1 MSTFEIDEAIPTW
14 RKVALSSW
22 RQSDDP
28 AISGWLDIDATRL
41 GEYLARVR
49 QATGVK
55 VTVTHLVG
63 KAAAVAFEEN
73 PECNA
78 VVSFG
83 RLKRR
88 DSVDVFFSVA
98 AGDGKNLS
106 GAKLERVNE
115 LSVSEIAERLASDV
129 GRIRDKGDTQLQRSQ
144 GMLRRLPGAVL
155 RPVMRATA
163 FAMFDLGLDLG
174 RFGVPYDPLGSV
186 IVSNIGVFGLEQGFA
201 PLIPSG
207 RTAAILTIGA
217 IRNKVIAIG
226 NEMAVRPVLTL
237 CGTFDHRV
245 VDGYHLGRIA
255 KTLHNVLEN
264 PAQFLGEPSSNGR
277 KEGEFSQGGSE
288 TGRSEGFL

>member
-1 MSTFEIDEAIPTW
+1 MSTFELDEGIPTW

-41 GEYLARVR
+41 NEYLTQVR
-49 QATGVK
+49 QVTNVK

-63 KAAAVAFEEN
+63 KAAAIAFDEN

-115 LSVSEIAERLASDV
+115 LSLTEIARNLANDV

-155 RPVMRATA
+155 RPVMHATA
-163 FAMFDLGLDLG
+163 FAMFDLGVDLG

-217 IRNKVIAIG
+217 IREKVIVVG
-226 NEMAVRPVLTL
+226 NEMAVRPVLTI
-237 CGTFDHRV
+237 CGTFDHRI

-255 KTLHNVLEN
+255 QTLRAVLED
-264 PAQFLGEPSSNGR
+264 PSRYLGSAHREANSSLT
-277 KEGEFSQGGSE
+277 S
-288 TGRSEGFL
+288 

>member
-1 MSTFEIDEAIPTW
+1 MSTFELDEGIPTW

-41 GEYLARVR
+41 NEYLTQVR
-49 QATGVK
+49 RATNVK

-63 KAAAVAFEEN
+63 KAAAIAFDEN

-106 GAKLERVNE
+106 GAKVERVND
-115 LSVSEIAERLASDV
+115 LSLTEIARNLANDV
-129 GRIRDKGDTQLQRSQ
+129 DRIRDKGDTQLQQSQ

-155 RPVMRATA
+155 RPVMHATA
-163 FAMFDLGLDLG
+163 FAMFDLGVDLG

-217 IRNKVIAIG
+217 IRNKVIVVG
-226 NEMAVRPVLTL
+226 NEMAVRPVLTI

-255 KTLHNVLEN
+255 QTLRSVLED
-264 PAQFLGEPSSNGR
+264 PARYLGSAHREANSSLT
-277 KEGEFSQGGSE
+277 S
-288 TGRSEGFL
+288 